1 MTAIEPPDLALARE
15 FRERPYGI
23 HSPGLQ
29 LLLNAMRRG
38 PHRGRWAL
46 YCSKPA
52 EEWMLIQLSGERG
65 KPVTFHPETTFGTF
79 EEAEWHVFKLRWKA
93 MTGRDLELD

>member
-1 MTAIEPPDLALARE
+1 MTAIEPPDPALARE

-29 LLLNAMRRG
+29 QLLNAMRRG

-52 EEWMLIQLSGERG
+52 EEWMLVQLSGERG
-65 KPVTFHPETTFGTF
+65 KPVTFHPETTFRTF
-79 EEAEWHVFKLRWKA
+79 
-93 MTGRDLELD
+93 